1 MVWQAATQM
10 RPLASSAVVAPCTE
24 RRRGKLDLFRGILFM
39 FLLASQ
45 LGHVPHN
52 GLAVAEGRD
61 TPGQTSHQPQR
72 RRAESVWAMLAEAAK
87 HPVCSSPPCVE
98 GNRIHEEWMDIGEE
112 MSRVDGAAVVRRPEL
127 IDVGS
132 SPTPLLSPV
141 NSLDYVKTLQSYFPI
156 FRDSLM
162 MVETQEGLEELP
174 IMQRFLDAV
183 EEGDDSAAKYLSAN
197 YATGPAEEKL
207 ASDGYESVS
216 AVVSMADVFINK
228 DGYFWNDKVFV
239 APNSCLSTEK
249 ASLTDTRHRRDTESF
264 GKVVVLTQEYGQ
276 AYYHLLVENLS
287 RITVVKDLLVE
298 NPDIKIHADLAIVPP
313 STVCGKPNA
322 AMVNLL
328 RHHLLQVRARGEDF
342 PRIQLV
348 GRPGLYPHTGGV
360 PPVPPRPV
368 ILLIVRVKKRG
379 IQNNDEV
386 REALAQN
393 FPDFDVVEFEGIE
406 HIRAQLGMFA
416 TASMIVGPHGAGL
429 SNMVV
434 SPLHTMVLEIGP
446 IDCPA
451 CYVNL
456 AIKLQHIYARHTG
469 SDQGDDPCDSWYEP
483 NVDDIVSLAR

>member
-1 MVWQAATQM
+1 QAATQR
-10 RPLASSAVVAPCTE
+10 RPLASSAVAAPWTE
-24 RRRGKLDLFRGILFM
+24 RRRGKLDLSRGILFM

-45 LGHVPHN
+45 LGHVPRN
-52 GLAVAEGRD
+52 GFAVAEGQD
-61 TPGQTSHQPQR
+61 TRGQMSHQSQR
-72 RRAESVWAMLAEAAK
+72 GRAESVWAMLAEAAK
-87 HPVCSSPPCVE
+87 HPPCSSPPCVE

-127 IDVGS
+127 IDAGS

-141 NSLDYVKTLQSYFPI
+141 NTLDYVKTLQSYFPI
-156 FRDSLM
+156 FRDSLFSSM

-174 IMQRFLDAV
+174 ILQRFLDAV
-183 EEGDDSAAKYLSAN
+183 EEGDDSAAKYLSAS
-197 YATGPAEEKL
+197 YSTGPVEEKL

-216 AVVSMADVFINK
+216 AVASMADVFINR

-249 ASLTDTRHRRDTESF
+249 ASLTNTRHRPDTESF
-264 GKVVVLTQEYGQ
+264 EKVVVLAQEYGQ

-287 RITVVKDLLVE
+287 RITVVKDLLME

-328 RHHLLQVRARGEDF
+328 RHHLLQFNLEDF
-342 PRIQLV
+342 PRV
-348 GRPGLYPHTGGV
+348 HGLYPHTGGV

-368 ILLIVRVKKRG
+368 IVLVVRVKKRG
-379 IQNNDEV
+379 LQNNAEV

-393 FPDFDVVEFEGIE
+393 FPDFDVVEFDGIQ

-416 TASMIVGPHGAGL
+416 KASMIVGPHGAGL

-434 SPLHTMVLEIGP
+434 SPLHTMILEIGP
-446 IDCPA
+446 IDCPT

-469 SDQGDDPCDSWYEP
+469 SDRGDDPCDSWYEP
-483 NVDDIVSLAR
+483 NVDEVVSLAR

>member
-1 MVWQAATQM
+1 ERAGSKHK
-10 RPLASSAVVAPCTE
+10 RAS
-24 RRRGKLDLFRGILFM
+24 RGILVV
-39 FLLASQ
+39 FLLALQ
-45 LGHVPHN
+45 LGHVPRN
-52 GLAVAEGRD
+52 GFAVAEGQD
-61 TPGQTSHQPQR
+61 TPGQMSHQPQR

-87 HPVCSSPPCVE
+87 HPLCSSPPCVE

-127 IDVGS
+127 IDTGS
-132 SPTPLLSPV
+132 SPNPLLSPV

-156 FRDSLM
+156 FRDSLFSSM
-162 MVETQEGLEELP
+162 RVETQEGLEELP
-174 IMQRFLDAV
+174 ILQRFLDAV
-183 EEGDDSAAKYLSAN
+183 EDGDDSAAKYLSAS

-216 AVVSMADVFINK
+216 AVVSMADVFINR

-239 APNSCLSTEK
+239 APNSCRSTEK
-249 ASLTDTRHRRDTESF
+249 ASLTNTRHRPDIESF
-264 GKVVVLTQEYGQ
+264 EKVVVLAQEYGQ

-298 NPDIKIHADLAIVPP
+298 NPDVKIHADLAIVPP

-328 RHHLLQVRARGEDF
+328 RHHLLQFNLENF
-342 PRIQLV
+342 PRVQLV

-368 ILLIVRVKKRG
+368 IVLVVRVKKRG
-379 IQNNDEV
+379 LQNNAEV

-393 FPDFDVVEFEGIE
+393 FPDFDVVEFNGVE
-406 HIRAQLGMFA
+406 HIRAQLEMFA

-429 SNMVV
+429 SNIVV
-434 SPLHTMVLEIGP
+434 SPLHTMILEIGP

-451 CYVNL
+451 CYINL

-469 SDQGDDPCDSWYEP
+469 SDPGDDPCDSWYEP
-483 NVDDIVSLAR
+483 NVDEVVSLAR